1 MTEVGEK
8 IDHRRLMAAVIERAV
23 KDVRETHDLPPPV
36 RPAMTDGDKE
46 HNARFREAYHLAL
59 EVRSWLAS
67 DREGLFTFRG
77 ICDSLGIVPRP
88 ILKKLTPLMPVR
100 NELEWREYE
109 AGTAGYRKS
118 A

>member
-23 KDVRETHDLPPPV
+23 RDVRETHDLPPPV
-36 RPAMTDGDKE
+36 CPATTNGEKE
-46 HNARFREAYHLAL
+46 HNARVREEYYLAL
-59 EVRSWLAS
+59 EARSWLAS

-77 ICDSLGIVPRP
+77 ICNALDIAPRP
-88 ILKKLTPLMPVR
+88 ILKKLAPFMLVG
-100 NELEWREYE
+100 NELEWRDYE